1 MNWILEHKE
10 DLVVIWIA
18 VVGLARLVV
27 NLVPVLPEGDPLI
40 PVMKFIGKF
49 IALSERIIEKRA
61 KK

>member
-1 MNWILEHKE
+1 MNWALEHKE
-10 DLVVIWIA
+10 DLILIWIA

-27 NLVPVLPEGDPLI
+27 NLLPVYPEGHKMV